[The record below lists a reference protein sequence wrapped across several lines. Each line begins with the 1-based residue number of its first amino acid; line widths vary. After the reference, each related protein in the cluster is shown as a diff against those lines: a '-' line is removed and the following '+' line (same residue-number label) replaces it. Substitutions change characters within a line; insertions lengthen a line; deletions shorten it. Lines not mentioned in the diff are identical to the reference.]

1 MHVSFNPNVSFKQ
14 STAFPMM
21 DASRA
26 YFMTLPQTNGA
37 QTAMPV
43 VVVANPE
50 LKEEKEEKKGGFRN
64 TVANIAKFFTT
75 TSEMTKASVK
85 ALYYGVVAGATTLAG
100 FWAFGALP
108 KQMNS
113 KTIKKAFTE
122 PFKSISTKG
131 KVIAAVAALAV
142 GSVQIIKGVL
152 RSNKRAADVEHQLDV
167 EHKTA

>member
-50 LKEEKEEKKGGFRN
+50 LKEEKEEKKGGAEIMKKVLLCKKKHVGKN
-64 TVANIAKFFTT
+64 FFLILT
-75 TSEMTKASVK
+75 
-85 ALYYGVVAGATTLAG
+85 
-100 FWAFGALP
+100 
-108 KQMNS
+108 
-113 KTIKKAFTE
+113 
-122 PFKSISTKG
+122 
-131 KVIAAVAALAV
+131 
-142 GSVQIIKGVL
+142 
-152 RSNKRAADVEHQLDV
+152 
-167 EHKTA
+167 